1 MTKTLTFSNESA
13 RKCYETGLRIV
24 REKLSGHHKL
34 TLAEREAATVA
45 RGKAEVLKKLG
56 AAGFRR
62 CFGHEPPRAMAAPA
76 VKPPAPAQ
84 PIRKTYA
91 APEQPQRTFHRFKTG
106 HGLFA

>member
-1 MTKTLTFSNESA
+1 MSTPIHFSTPQERKTFAIGLAQVAA
-13 RKCYETGLRIV
+13 RLK
-24 REKLSGHHKL
+24 GHHKL

-56 AAGFRR
+56 TAGFRR

-76 VKPPAPAQ
+76 AKPQAPAQ
-84 PIRKTYA
+84 PIRRNYA